1 MKRFAFTSRMHM
13 KRSADF
19 ERTYAGRRS
28 AQNATCRVV
37 AAPNELPH
45 SRLGL
50 SVGKKYGNAVRR
62 NRFKRLVREAFRLN
76 RDKLP
81 VGFDIVVIPRTKSE
95 PTLDEV
101 SASLI
106 RLANKAARKHSTG
119 TMTKEKSSGLAIK

>member
-13 KRSADF
+13 RRSADF
-19 ERTYAGRRS
+19 ERTYARGRS

-37 AAPNELPH
+37 AAPNELTH

-81 VGFDIVVIPRTKSE
+81 MGFDIVVIPRAKSE
-95 PTLDEV
+95 PTLEAV
-101 SASLI
+101 TSSLV
-106 RLANKAARKHSTG
+106 
-119 TMTKEKSSGLAIK
+119 GLVGKIVRPE